1 MGGAV
6 AAIEDGYYQDRIATS
21 AYRAQR
27 EIGAGEQVVVGVNR
41 FQAEGDEADVEL
53 LRVSDAV
60 REQQI
65 ARIQALR
72 EARDADR
79 WSAAMDAVEAAA
91 RGDENVVPRVLDAV
105 EAEATVGEIAGR
117 LRTVWGEYEG

>member
-1 MGGAV
+1 M
-6 AAIEDGYYQDRIATS
+6 
-21 AYRAQR
+21 
-27 EIGAGEQVVVGVNR
+27 
-41 FQAEGDEADVEL
+41 
-53 LRVSDAV
+53 SDAV

-117 LRTVWGEYEG
+117 LRAVWGEYEG